1 MIKQHMLSHI
11 TTHFIFSLDFFLQSY
26 LFITTTPYH
35 TKVCHLVLWLVRY
48 SVKALGR
55 WGPRHEKLS
64 MRAGTGKVQAQVQ
77 AKLQST
83 ADLRVPRLELAR
95 SGARAQF
102 TF

>member
-1 MIKQHMLSHI
+1 
-11 TTHFIFSLDFFLQSY
+11 
-26 LFITTTPYH
+26 
-35 TKVCHLVLWLVRY
+35 VR
-48 SVKALGR
+48 ALGR

-77 AKLQST
+77 AKIQST
-83 ADLRVPRLELAR
+83 ADLQVPRLELAR